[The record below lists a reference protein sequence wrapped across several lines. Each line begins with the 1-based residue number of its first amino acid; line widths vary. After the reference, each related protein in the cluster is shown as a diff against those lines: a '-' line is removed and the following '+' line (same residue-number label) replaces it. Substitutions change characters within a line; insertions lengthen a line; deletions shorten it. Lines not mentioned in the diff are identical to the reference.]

1 MIPTAIWKRSGV
13 ESDPVPITNQ
23 LFAYGSSR
31 SLDIVGQF
39 QAVLC
44 AGEKSLDTTIIVAK
58 KASSCLLL
66 SEMSLR
72 KLGIIQ
78 YNEKFLVQ
86 QVDEKRDLAEVAQKV
101 RPNVREI
108 VESHS
113 DMFSTNIGKAVGKQV
128 TIMMDQAVT
137 PVVQKPRRVPYNL
150 AAKAE
155 EKIAYLLNK
164 DIIENV
170 PDDEVR
176 SWDSPK
182 VIAPKPNTDQI
193 RLCVDMRMAN
203 KAILRPYTQLPTLE
217 DMINK
222 FQGAKKFS
230 KLDLREA
237 YHQFKLTTESRK
249 ITTFYGPDGLYR
261 YKRLNYGTQSAQ
273 DILQNEMRS
282 ILAGIPNQI
291 NIADDILIAGSVKE
305 HNQALELVLARLQA
319 NGMTVNAG
327 KCQFDVEE
335 ISFVGLTFNKKGI
348 QPDPTKVEALH
359 LAGPPKSKE
368 ELRSLLGMAGFSE
381 RFIPNYAN
389 TTAPL
394 QELLKADTWDWND
407 KHQHA
412 FEELQQALQEDTLLQ
427 PYEIGRETRLVVDA
441 SLGGLGAV
449 LLQKRSAV
457 EGFRP
462 VVFKS
467 RSLSPSESNYST
479 TEREAHAIRWGST
492 TVQSDYRP

>member
-1 MIPTAIWKRSGV
+1 
-13 ESDPVPITNQ
+13 
-23 LFAYGSSR
+23 
-31 SLDIVGQF
+31 
-39 QAVLC
+39 
-44 AGEKSLDTTIIVAK
+44 
-58 KASSCLLL
+58 
-66 SEMSLR
+66 
-72 KLGIIQ
+72 
-78 YNEKFLVQ
+78 
-86 QVDEKRDLAEVAQKV
+86 
-101 RPNVREI
+101 
-108 VESHS
+108 
-113 DMFSTNIGKAVGKQV
+113 MFSTNIGKAVSKQV
-128 TIMMDQAVT
+128 TIMTDQTVT

-155 EKIAYLLNK
+155 EKFAYLINQ
-164 DIIENV
+164 DIIEKV
-170 PDDEVR
+170 PDDEVH
-176 SWDSPK
+176 SWVSPT

-217 DMINK
+217 DVINK
-222 FQGAKKFS
+222 FQSAKKFS

-237 YHQFKLTTESRK
+237 YHQFELTTESRK

-261 YKRLNYGTQSAQ
+261 HKRLNYGTKSAQ
-273 DILQNEMRS
+273 DILQNEVRS
-282 ILAGIPNQI
+282 ILASIPNQI

-305 HNQALELVLARLQA
+305 HDQALELVLARLQA
-319 NGMTVNAG
+319 NGMTVNPG

-359 LAGPPKSKE
+359 LAGPPKSKK

-381 RFIPNYAN
+381 RFISNYAK

-394 QELLKADTWDWND
+394 RELLKADTWDWDD

-412 FEELQQALQEDTLLQ
+412 YEESQQALQEDTLLQ
-427 PYEIGRETRLVVDA
+427 PHEIGWETRLVVDA

-449 LLQKRSAV
+449 LPQKRSAV

-467 RSLSPSESNYST
+467 
-479 TEREAHAIRWGST
+479 
-492 TVQSDYRP
+492 